1 MTGGELERAIQF
13 LLESQAKND
22 AQIAQLGVRADQ
34 LTRDVARLT
43 GDFADLKALVKE
55 FAESTRLF
63 AQRADERLD
72 RLEQNAERGDRH
84 RQRLE
89 TALAEGAERM
99 NALMRVVE
107 DPSPMKPDTARRRD
121 DVWLQKSRSGRGRPE
136 TMNMGTMNDDSP
148 FIIHHSSFI
157 IHRWHCSSLVTG

>member
-1 MTGGELERAIQF
+1 MTGEGLERAIQF

-107 DPSPMKPDTARRRD
+107 DHITD
-121 DVWLQKSRSGRGRPE
+121 E
-136 TMNMGTMNDDSP
+136 TR
-148 FIIHHSSFI
+148 
-157 IHRWHCSSLVTG
+157 HRTTPG

>member
-1 MTGGELERAIQF
+1 MTGDELERAIQF
-13 LLESQAKND
+13 LLESQGKND
-22 AQIAQLGVRADQ
+22 AQIGQLGVRVDQIGVRVDQ
-34 LTRDVARLT
+34 LTRDVAQLTASVARLTGDVARLT
-43 GDFADLKALVKE
+43 GDFADLKVLVKE

-99 NALMRVVE
+99 NVLMRVVE
-107 DPSPMKPDTARRRD
+107 DHITVETRPRTTAFIRSAHSHSAVSSRWRCLSP
-121 DVWLQKSRSGRGRPE
+121 RSA
-136 TMNMGTMNDDSP
+136 
-148 FIIHHSSFI
+148 F
-157 IHRWHCSSLVTG
+157 CS

>member
-1 MTGGELERAIQF
+1 MTGDELERAIQF
-13 LLESQAKND
+13 LLEGQAKND
-22 AQIAQLGVRADQ
+22 ALIGQLGVRVDQ
-34 LTRDVARLT
+34 LTAGVARLT

-72 RLEQNAERGDRH
+72 RLERNAEQGDRH

-99 NALMRVVE
+99 NALTESMDTLTHVVE
-107 DPSPMKPDTARRRD
+107 RHITD
-121 DVWLQKSRSGRGRPE
+121 E
-136 TMNMGTMNDDSP
+136 TR
-148 FIIHHSSFI
+148 
-157 IHRWHCSSLVTG
+157 HRMPPG